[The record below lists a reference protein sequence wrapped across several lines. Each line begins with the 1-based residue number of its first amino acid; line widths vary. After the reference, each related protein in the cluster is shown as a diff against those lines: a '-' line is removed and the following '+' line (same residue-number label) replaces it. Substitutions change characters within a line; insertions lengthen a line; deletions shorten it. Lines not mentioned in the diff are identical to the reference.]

1 MSVLDILELE
11 IRIPNVETSHLHLVS
26 FGGSSA
32 IYGPEKNQSPLG
44 QQESVLNY
52 LKSLSAGPGLHLF
65 TK

>member
-1 MSVLDILELE
+1 MKLE
-11 IRIPNVETSHLHLVS
+11 IRMPNAETLPLHV
-26 FGGSSA
+26 GNVDDSSA
-32 IYGPEKNQSPLG
+32 IYGPEKSQSPLG